1 MHLPAVNLT
10 IVQPTGYV
18 HSLGFLDQARF
29 FRHQFRRMGAEVTIS
44 KNRLREDAV
53 NFVFGAHLDFP
64 AELRRRHACVFV
76 NLEQLGDGGAAV
88 SPNYLAL
95 LRGGAVVDYD
105 ASNVAAYA
113 SEPADVPIVPF
124 LHAPY
129 LDDGQALPIEERPI
143 DLLFF
148 GSMNPR
154 RQAFVQRVEACG
166 VQVSFLDQPLY
177 GAERDRFVRQARAV
191 LNCHFY
197 GTSRFEQARA
207 FHCLSLGTPV
217 ISERTPHTR
226 APAAFDDAMFWI
238 DEGSIERFFVETFR
252 SPRFGDAARAKLD
265 AFRRHD
271 PIEAYAD
278 ALAFA
283 SGYLRGWQQTCTP
296 GPWRPDR
303 LNLGSGRD
311 YRPGW
316 LNVDVVARTEPDLVL
331 DLSRPLELP
340 AALPGARGGEVLL
353 EAGGL
358 ERVHASNV
366 LEHVADLPG
375 LMTTVLALLR
385 EGGEMEIEVPYERAP
400 TAWQDPTHLRA
411 MNENSWL
418 YYTDWFWYLGWFEHR
433 FELAASQW
441 LDLNHAPASREQ
453 AAFMRVVLR
462 KVATTPGERTLART
476 LQADFG
482 GIDDDVWRDDPRD
495 AAVAPHAAPA
505 TTLVA
510 APAAPMIAA
519 HAPGSSHLPPAAMQP
534 VRAAAP
540 TAAFPSPAPFA
551 SPAPFPS
558 PAPDPVTAASISEAM
573 SRVLV
578 TLSK

>member
-1 MHLPAVNLT
+1 MHLPSVNLT

-53 NFVFGAHLDFP
+53 NFVFGAHLGFP

-88 SPNYLAL
+88 RPEYLAL
-95 LRGGAVVDYD
+95 LHGGAVVDYD
-105 ASNVAAYA
+105 ASNVVAYA
-113 SEPADVPIVPF
+113 SDPADVPVVPF

-129 LDDGQALPIEERPI
+129 LDDGQAAPLEERPI
-143 DLLFF
+143 ELLFF

-177 GAERDRFVRQARAV
+177 GAERDLFVRQARAV

-207 FHCLSLGTPV
+207 FQCLSLGTPV

-226 APAAFDDAMFWI
+226 APAAFDDAVFWI

-252 SPRFGDAARAKLD
+252 SARFADAARAKLD

-331 DLSRPLELP
+331 DLSRPLALP
-340 AALPGARGGEVLL
+340 AVLPGARGGDVLL
-353 EAGGL
+353 EADSF

-441 LDLNHAPASREQ
+441 LDMNHAPASREQ
-453 AAFMRVVLR
+453 AAFMSVVLR

-482 GIDDDVWRDDPRD
+482 GIDHDVPQDP
-495 AAVAPHAAPA
+495 AQAVAAAALAEPA
-505 TTLVA
+505 TLAVP
-510 APAAPMIAA
+510 APAA
-519 HAPGSSHLPPAAMQP
+519 SP
-534 VRAAAP
+534 VRVASQAA
-540 TAAFPSPAPFA
+540 FA
-551 SPAPFPS
+551 SPASFTP
-558 PAPDPVTAASISEAM
+558 PASVASVASSAPVAPPAIRPDPVTAASISEAM

>member
-1 MHLPAVNLT
+1 MHLPSVNLT

-53 NFVFGAHLDFP
+53 NFVFGAHLGFP

-88 SPNYLAL
+88 RPEYLAL
-95 LRGGAVVDYD
+95 LHGGAVVDYD
-105 ASNVAAYA
+105 ASNVVAYA
-113 SEPADVPIVPF
+113 SDPADVPVVPF

-129 LDDGQALPIEERPI
+129 LDDGQAAPLEERPI
-143 DLLFF
+143 ELLFF

-177 GAERDRFVRQARAV
+177 GAERDLFVRQARAV

-207 FHCLSLGTPV
+207 FQCLSLGTPV

-226 APAAFDDAMFWI
+226 APAAFDDAVFWI

-252 SPRFGDAARAKLD
+252 SARFADAARAKLD

-331 DLSRPLELP
+331 DLSRPLALP
-340 AALPGARGGEVLL
+340 AVLPGARGGDVLL
-353 EAGGL
+353 EADSL

-441 LDLNHAPASREQ
+441 LDMNHTPASREQ
-453 AAFMRVVLR
+453 AAFMSVVLR

-482 GIDDDVWRDDPRD
+482 GIDHDVPQDP
-495 AAVAPHAAPA
+495 AQAVAAAALAEPA
-505 TTLVA
+505 TLAVP
-510 APAAPMIAA
+510 APAA
-519 HAPGSSHLPPAAMQP
+519 SP
-534 VRAAAP
+534 VRVASQAA
-540 TAAFPSPAPFA
+540 FA
-551 SPAPFPS
+551 SPASFTP
-558 PAPDPVTAASISEAM
+558 PASVASVASSAPVAPPAIRPDPVTAASISEAM